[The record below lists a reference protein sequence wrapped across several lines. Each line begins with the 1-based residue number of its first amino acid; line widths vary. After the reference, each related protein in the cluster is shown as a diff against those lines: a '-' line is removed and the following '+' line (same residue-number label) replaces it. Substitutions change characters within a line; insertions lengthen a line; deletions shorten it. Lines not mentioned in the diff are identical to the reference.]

1 MCLGGIIGGVASIF
15 GGASSSKAAGKAAD
29 AQTEAARQQTELE
42 KYIYEDTRDR
52 FAPFYD
58 SGLDFQ
64 NILRYELLG
73 GDAPLIGGSAAPIT
87 TKTRMDT
94 TRTPGNVYNNVGE
107 HNQWLVDILNQGTTP
122 GDVSGRE
129 ITEYYVGDNVF
140 STMEEAQAYA
150 NANPVGGH
158 QYGGFEASPG
168 YKFALDQGQAAIDG
182 SAAARGNVF
191 SGATLKAQQEFGT
204 GLAQQEYSNFLN
216 RLTGQASQGQAAAG
230 NIATAGSNYASGAGN
245 ALANMGNAQ
254 AAGYIGQANALNGAI
269 NNGLTAWGYMNSPSA
284 NMMTASNGISI
295 PRNTMNSVQALF

>member
-1 MCLGGIIGGVASIF
+1 MGIGAAIGGIVGGISSSR
-15 GGASSSKAAGKAAD
+15 GASKAAD
-29 AQTEAARQQTELE
+29 AQAEAARQQTELE
-42 KYIYEDTRDR
+42 KYIYEDTKGR

-64 NILRYELLG
+64 NVLRYELLG
-73 GDAPLIGGSAAPIT
+73 GEAPIIGGI
-87 TKTRMDT
+87 D
-94 TRTPGNVYNNVGE
+94 
-107 HNQWLVDILNQGTTP
+107 H
-122 GDVSGRE
+122 E
-129 ITEYYVGDNVF
+129 ITEVTTGGALPFGWNKRRGFGDAPVWPTPPTTRYQVGGRTFN
-140 STMEEAQAYA
+140 TRAEAEAWARNNQ
-150 NANPVGGH
+150 GGH

-204 GLAQQEYSNFLN
+204 GLAQQEYGNFLN

-269 NNGLTAWGYMNSPSA
+269 NNGLTAWGYMKSPSA

>member
-1 MCLGGIIGGVASIF
+1 MGIGAAIGGIVGGIASSR
-15 GGASSSKAAGKAAD
+15 GASKAAD
-29 AQTEAARQQTELE
+29 AQAEAARQQTELE
-42 KYIYEDTRDR
+42 KYIYEDTKGR

-73 GDAPLIGGSAAPIT
+73 GEAPMIGGSAAPIT
-87 TKTRMDT
+87 TKTRMASS
-94 TRTPGNVYNNVGE
+94 RTPGNVFNNVGD
-107 HNQWLVDILNQGTTP
+107 HNQWLADILNQGSSP
-122 GDVSGRE
+122 GEMTNRE

-150 NANPVGGH
+150 DANPVGGH
-158 QYGGFEASPG
+158 RYGGFEASPG
-168 YKFALDQGQAAIDG
+168 YKFALDQGQTAIDG

-204 GLAQQEYSNFLN
+204 GLAQQEYGNFLN

-269 NNGLTAWGYMNSPSA
+269 NNGLTAWGYMNGA
-284 NMMTASNGISI
+284 NSSLAPTTSLR
-295 PRNTMNSVQALF
+295 PQARPF